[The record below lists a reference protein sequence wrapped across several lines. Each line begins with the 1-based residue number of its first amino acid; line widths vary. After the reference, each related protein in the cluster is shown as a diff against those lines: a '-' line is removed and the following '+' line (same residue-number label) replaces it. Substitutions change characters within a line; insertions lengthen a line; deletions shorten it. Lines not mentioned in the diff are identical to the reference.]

1 MKYARATLH
10 SSLRSLCVLAITS
23 LLAVACTAERER
35 AGSEPT
41 EPQQYPT
48 LSDVAG
54 SYSATR
60 LIVER
65 EGSWANL
72 VGEADTRLDIQLN
85 LDGSVHGQ
93 LKIGTDAH
101 LRSKNAL
108 VGRWR
113 LRVPNGVSFDFEGES
128 FLEDIYFYI
137 MSSDRLQGDWFG
149 EGVMI
154 TVELQRVD

>member
-1 MKYARATLH
+1 MKYAQAMLH
-10 SSLRSLCVLAITS
+10 SSLRSLCVPAITL

-48 LSDVAG
+48 LSDLAG

-65 EGSWANL
+65 QGSWTNL
-72 VGEADTRLDIQLN
+72 VGEPDTRLDIQLN

-93 LKIGTDAH
+93 LKIGTDPQ
-101 LRSKNAL
+101 LRSKNTL

-113 LRVPNGVSFDFEGES
+113 LRVPNGVSFDFEGQS

-137 MSSDRLQGDWFG
+137 LSYDRLQGDWFG